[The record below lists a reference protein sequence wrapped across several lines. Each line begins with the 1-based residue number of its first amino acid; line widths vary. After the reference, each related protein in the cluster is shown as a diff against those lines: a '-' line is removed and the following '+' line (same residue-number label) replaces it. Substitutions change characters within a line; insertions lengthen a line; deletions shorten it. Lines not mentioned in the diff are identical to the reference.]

1 MKQLL
6 ILISNI
12 LIGMSI
18 TAHAQEL
25 KRTEPVFSDY
35 IPILKD
41 AGYEVFSFDISS
53 LKDDTYNIGFAVREY
68 VMGELVPDPLEGA
81 FALTNRDMISDYS
94 KGSQLIEEDL
104 AYDVEKG
111 IFKLYEK
118 MTIGISPSA
127 DSLKNVSLS
136 VGKYR
141 IGRDLPLKTMDAPG
155 IFGKQYF
162 YDTRPFEVNTIS
174 IGEFVPL
181 VLLGTWW
188 YDEDAQIIRFC
199 GDDELAADM
208 SSGMLKRI
216 PHYYVI
222 GVIVTRGKN

>member
-1 MKQLL
+1 MKQFL
-6 ILISNI
+6 IIISSI

-35 IPILKD
+35 IPK
-41 AGYEVFSFDISS
+41 V
-53 LKDDTYNIGFAVREY
+53 DTV
-68 VMGELVPDPLEGA
+68 
-81 FALTNRDMISDYS
+81 
-94 KGSQLIEEDL
+94 
-104 AYDVEKG
+104 
-111 IFKLYEK
+111 
-118 MTIGISPSA
+118 
-127 DSLKNVSLS
+127 
-136 VGKYR
+136 
-141 IGRDLPLKTMDAPG
+141 
-155 IFGKQYF
+155 
-162 YDTRPFEVNTIS
+162 S

>member
-81 FALTNRDMISDYS
+81 FALTNRDMISGYS
-94 KGSQLIEEDL
+94 KGYQQKIIEEGL
-104 AYDVEKG
+104 AYDVERG
-111 IFKLYEK
+111 VYKLYEK

-127 DSLKNVSLS
+127 DSLKNVSFS
-136 VGKYR
+136 IGKYR
-141 IGRDLPLKTMDAPG
+141 IGRALPLKPMDAPG
-155 IFGKQYF
+155 IVGKQYS
-162 YDTRPFEVNTIS
+162 YDTRPFKVDTIS

-181 VLLGTWW
+181 VMLGTWW
-188 YDEDAQIIRFC
+188 YDEDAQTIRFC
-199 GDDELAADM
+199 GDEELAADM

-222 GVIVTRGKN
+222 GVIVTR

>member
-81 FALTNRDMISDYS
+81 FALTNRDMISGYS
-94 KGSQLIEEDL
+94 KGYQQKIIEEGL
-104 AYDVEKG
+104 AYDVEKDV
-111 IFKLYEK
+111 FKLYEK
-118 MTIGISPSA
+118 MTVGISPSA
-127 DSLKNVSLS
+127 DSLKNVSFS
-136 VGKYR
+136 IGKYR
-141 IGRDLPLKTMDAPG
+141 IGRDLPLKPMDAPG
-155 IFGKQYF
+155 IVGKQF
-162 YDTRPFEVNTIS
+162 SYDTRPFKVDTIS

-181 VLLGTWW
+181 VMLGTWW
-188 YDEDAQIIRFC
+188 YDEDAQTIRFC
-199 GDDELAADM
+199 GDEELAADM

-222 GVIVTRGKN
+222 GVIVTR